1 MDRAAKIAI
10 LKNSVRVYAK
20 RDIHDSPCSKV
31 DGGAKR
37 GEVGW
42 IDDYDSAAELF
53 FVNFGRG
60 SIACEPDEL
69 I

>member
-1 MDRAAKIAI
+1 MNRSEKIAI
-10 LKNSVRVYAK
+10 LKNSVKVCAK

-42 IDDYDSAAELF
+42 IQDYDQCAELF
-53 FVNFGRG
+53 FVDFGSG
-60 SIACEPDEL
+60 AIACEPDEL
-69 I
+69 L